1 MQEKVKI
8 IDGDNLN
15 KISDAS
21 TLKLVDTLRKMNAY
35 LNIHSECLVKVVDI
49 MCKIKENEDLFKII
63 REKYLKTDTSRNQP
77 LINQNNFETFL
88 LLLFP
93 ISLIYSAPL
102 LFNFSFIS
110 NNTFSIEDDN
120 FF

>member
-35 LNIHSECLVKVVDI
+35 LNIHSECLVKTFQLVVDI
-49 MCKIKENEDLFKII
+49 MRKIKENEDLFKII
-63 REKYLKTDTSRNQP
+63 REKYLKTDTSHNQP

-93 ISLIYSAPL
+93 ISLIYSA
-102 LFNFSFIS
+102 STI
-110 NNTFSIEDDN
+110 
-120 FF
+120 